1 MNTSAASSPD
11 NLNTINLN
19 TINLNAINL
28 NTINLIK
35 KYLIKKT
42 KLNFIYSNKGIFQIN
57 KNKLMRLEIVDVP
70 CKQFKIDDID
80 SNFIIDNSFIKNEEE
95 SMQLPLEHYIEQTTR
110 YEYSLRSGGQV
121 HLIIE
126 INDIDTF
133 RDLQIQNTDDLTI
146 NNIYFLANDDI
157 HSEILKED
165 IISFL
170 EELKLC

>member
-1 MNTSAASSPD
+1 MKVYMNSLASSCGI
-11 NLNTINLN
+11 LNT
-19 TINLNAINL
+19 INL

-35 KYLIKKT
+35 KYLT
-42 KLNFIYSNKGIFQIN
+42 KRTTLNYIYSSKGIYQVH

-70 CKQFKIDDID
+70 CKQLKIDDID
-80 SNFIIDNSFIKNEEE
+80 TNFIIDNSFMKFEEE
-95 SMQLPLEHYIEQTTR
+95 SMQLPLEHYVEHITR

-121 HLIIE
+121 HLVVE
-126 INDIDTF
+126 MNNLDTNVETQTQKV
-133 RDLQIQNTDDLTI
+133 DELII